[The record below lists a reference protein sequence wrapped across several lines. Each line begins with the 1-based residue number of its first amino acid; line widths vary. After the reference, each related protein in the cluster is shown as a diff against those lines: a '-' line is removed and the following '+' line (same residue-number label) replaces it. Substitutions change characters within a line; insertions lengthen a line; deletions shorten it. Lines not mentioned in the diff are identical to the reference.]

1 MKSNLLIGTSGFSY
15 NHWKNIFY
23 PEDVKNHDWL
33 IFYAK
38 HFDTVEINS
47 SFYHL
52 PSKEIFTRWRKIT
65 PPNFIFSVKG
75 SRFITHIKKLNEIE
89 EPVEN
94 FLKNVSEL
102 KEKLGP
108 ILFQFPPNWE
118 INLNRFENFL
128 KILPDQFKYAFEFR
142 NKSWFNNSIYSL
154 LKRKKS
160 ALCISSSPSFPSE
173 KIITSTFTFIRMH
186 GGSEPYGSCYSTKEL
201 KMWAEEIREFL
212 AQKIDVFVYF
222 NNDAYGYAIK
232 NALELSS
239 LLL

>member
-1 MKSNLLIGTSGFSY
+1 MKSKLLIGTSGFSY

-23 PEDVKNHDWL
+23 PEEVKNQDWL

-52 PSKEIFTRWRKIT
+52 PSKETFARWRKIT
-65 PPNFIFSVKG
+65 PPDFIFAVKG
-75 SRFITHIKKLNEIE
+75 SRFITHIKKLNEVE

-108 ILFQFPPNWE
+108 ILFQFPPDWK
-118 INLNRFENFL
+118 INLDRFEAFL
-128 KILPDQFKYAFEFR
+128 NILPDNFKYVFEFR
-142 NKSWFNNSIYSL
+142 NKSWFNNLIYNL
-154 LKRKKS
+154 LKKKKA

-173 KIITSTFTFIRMH
+173 KVITSDFTFIRMH
-186 GGSEPYGSCYSTKEL
+186 GGKELYGSRYSTNEL
-201 KMWAEEIREFL
+201 KIWAKEIKEFL
-212 AQKIDVFVYF
+212 VREINVFVYF
-222 NNDAYGYAIK
+222 NNDTHGYATK

-239 LLL
+239 LLF